1 MPNKPRQ
8 VQPRRRSVPA
18 TEISALQSI
27 LLQDVDRIV
36 RRIDGLEHDLDR
48 LESSGIDAVVD
59 TTGGIP
65 FLLRGAQDALVKS
78 ETFFRHLVDQAP
90 VLVLRLA
97 PDGKILFANGPAE
110 KHAGSNG
117 RLVTRRWQES
127 FAGDSAVE
135 DWHWL
140 IQHAGEDRDVTF
152 AGPDGDLRVITWRMF
167 CFRDDKD
174 AIVEIFGYGIDITER
189 ERIAKTLRESEANL
203 LRAQRIAGVGS
214 IEIDF
219 DTMVVRF
226 SAEAYRIIGVDP
238 AEEILH
244 QGNLLRLVVPED
256 RDRVLANVNAARNG
270 VAAPIE
276 YRLNHSNGTI
286 RNIYR
291 ENDVLFDK
299 SGRALRMIA
308 TIKDVT
314 ELRESEARLL
324 RSQRH
329 LTQAQRVA
337 RIGSF
342 ERDLLTDKPYWSDEC
357 YRIIGLEPGSPP
369 SLDPLL
375 SLVLPEDRPL
385 IIEGLAVSR
394 AGGSP
399 PPVEFRITLPGGS
412 VRTLH
417 RESELI
423 RDRDGRP
430 VTMLG
435 VLRDVTE
442 IRSAERRRDELEA
455 QLRHAQRLDAIGTLA
470 SGIAH
475 DLNNTLVPVIA
486 LVPLMM
492 RRTPPE
498 SRSYRDLEI
507 LSMAGDRARRLVQ
520 QILQFCR
527 AEEPEKQSIKL
538 SRQIR
543 EVLTMMRSTLP
554 ATIRIEEKIDDVPEI
569 FGDPGQLYQ
578 VFLNL
583 ITNAAYAIGSV
594 PGKIVVG
601 VTEETAVR
609 YDGSP
614 SATIRV
620 SVADSGCGM
629 TEDVRSRIF
638 EPFFTTKPVSEGS
651 GLGLSV
657 VHGII
662 AGHGGRIAV
671 ESRVGAG
678 TRFDVYL
685 PVAVPIEP
693 GDALHGD
700 TA

>member
-1 MPNKPRQ
+1 
-8 VQPRRRSVPA
+8 
-18 TEISALQSI
+18 
-27 LLQDVDRIV
+27 
-36 RRIDGLEHDLDR
+36 
-48 LESSGIDAVVD
+48 
-59 TTGGIP
+59 
-65 FLLRGAQDALVKS
+65 
-78 ETFFRHLVDQAP
+78 
-90 VLVLRLA
+90 
-97 PDGKILFANGPAE
+97 
-110 KHAGSNG
+110 
-117 RLVTRRWQES
+117 
-127 FAGDSAVE
+127 
-135 DWHWL
+135 
-140 IQHAGEDRDVTF
+140 
-152 AGPDGDLRVITWRMF
+152 
-167 CFRDDKD
+167 
-174 AIVEIFGYGIDITER
+174 
-189 ERIAKTLRESEANL
+189 
-203 LRAQRIAGVGS
+203 
-214 IEIDF
+214 
-219 DTMVVRF
+219 
-226 SAEAYRIIGVDP
+226 
-238 AEEILH
+238 
-244 QGNLLRLVVPED
+244 
-256 RDRVLANVNAARNG
+256 
-270 VAAPIE
+270 
-276 YRLNHSNGTI
+276 
-286 RNIYR
+286 
-291 ENDVLFDK
+291 
-299 SGRALRMIA
+299 
-308 TIKDVT
+308 
-314 ELRESEARLL
+314 
-324 RSQRH
+324 
-329 LTQAQRVA
+329 
-337 RIGSF
+337 
-342 ERDLLTDKPYWSDEC
+342 
-357 YRIIGLEPGSPP
+357 
-369 SLDPLL
+369 
-375 SLVLPEDRPL
+375 
-385 IIEGLAVSR
+385 
-394 AGGSP
+394 
-399 PPVEFRITLPGGS
+399 
-412 VRTLH
+412 
-417 RESELI
+417 
-423 RDRDGRP
+423 
-430 VTMLG
+430 
-435 VLRDVTE
+435 
-442 IRSAERRRDELEA
+442 
-455 QLRHAQRLDAIGTLA
+455 LA